1 MSLQL
6 TSPAFAD
13 GGLIP
18 AEHTCDGANTMPPL
32 TIADV
37 PSDAKSLVLVMDD
50 PDIPQEVKDVKGIEK
65 FDHLALYNIPSDT
78 ETISESSAYPAGL
91 TSAGTI
97 DYVGPCPPADLQ
109 PREHRY
115 VFRLYALPEPLDF
128 DEPPT
133 LDALEVAAQAVA
145 LDSAALTGRYARQ
158 PQ

>member
-6 TSPAFAD
+6 SSPAFTD
-13 GGLIP
+13 GQTIP
-18 AEHTCDGANTMPPL
+18 TEYTCDGANTMPPL

-37 PSDAKSLVLVMDD
+37 PSEAKSLVLVMDD

-65 FDHLALYNIPSDT
+65 FDHLALYNIPVDT
-78 ETISESSAYPAGL
+78 EMITDPAAYPAGL

-97 DYVGPCPPADLQ
+97 DYVGPCPPADLE

-128 DEPPT
+128 DEPPL
-133 LDALEVAAQAVA
+133 LDALELAAQAAA
-145 LDSAALTGRYARQ
+145 LDSATLTGRYMRQ